1 MPPVELM
8 PVALTRFM
16 LDEAGGSWMECV
28 LVAALIAKVCTL
40 MVLATQQHL

>member
-28 LVAALIAKVCTL
+28 LLTALIATVCTL
-40 MVLATQQHL
+40 MVLATQHHL